1 MYQPKRT
8 KFRKFQK
15 GRARGVV
22 SNMDTLKFG
31 KFGIKTLQAA
41 RIRSQTIEAIRR
53 IITRKLKRTGVVWIR
68 VFPDISVSSK
78 PAEVRMG
85 KGKGSP
91 DFWACRVK
99 KGQILFE
106 IDGVTSTMAMQAVKA
121 AKYKLPVSTKYISL
135 S

>member
-15 GRARGVV
+15 GRATGVV

-106 IDGVTSTMAMQAVKA
+106 IDGVSPAMALQAVKS
-121 AKYKLPVSTKYISL
+121 AKYKLPMLTKYVSL

>member
-1 MYQPKRT
+1 
-8 KFRKFQK
+8 
-15 GRARGVV
+15 
-22 SNMDTLKFG
+22 
-31 KFGIKTLQAA
+31 
-41 RIRSQTIEAIRR
+41 
-53 IITRKLKRTGVVWIR
+53 
-68 VFPDISVSSK
+68 
-78 PAEVRMG
+78 MG

-121 AKYKLPVSTKYISL
+121 AKYKLPVLTKYISL

>member
-22 SNMDTLKFG
+22 SNMDTLRFG

>member
-15 GRARGVV
+15 GRAHGVV
-22 SNMDTLKFG
+22 SNMDTLRFG

>member
-15 GRARGVV
+15 GRATGVV

-106 IDGVTSTMAMQAVKA
+106 IDGVSPTMALQAVKS
-121 AKYKLPVSTKYISL
+121 AKYKLPMLTKYVSL

>member
-15 GRARGVV
+15 GRATGVV

-106 IDGVTSTMAMQAVKA
+106 IDGVSSAMALQAVKS
-121 AKYKLPVSTKYISL
+121 AKYKLPVLTKYVSL

>member
-68 VFPDISVSSK
+68 VFPDISVSTK

-121 AKYKLPVSTKYISL
+121 AKYKLPVLTEYISL

>member
-15 GRARGVV
+15 GRATGVV

-106 IDGVTSTMAMQAVKA
+106 IDGVSPTMALQAVKS
-121 AKYKLPVSTKYISL
+121 AKYKLPILTKYVSL